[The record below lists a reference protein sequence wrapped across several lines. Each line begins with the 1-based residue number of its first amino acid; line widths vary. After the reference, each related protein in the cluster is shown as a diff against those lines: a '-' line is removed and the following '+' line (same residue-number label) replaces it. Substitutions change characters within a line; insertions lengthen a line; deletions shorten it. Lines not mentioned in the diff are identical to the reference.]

1 MPLIESHYNTLTPS
15 EKAVADYFISTTG
28 AVNKDL
34 SARTVAAE
42 LHISESSLTRF
53 AKKCGFTGYREFIY
67 TFKNESTNR
76 EDGFDKE
83 IEYKDLTNAVI
94 KNYTGILEDT
104 FSLIDE
110 EAIENVIEMVIEAKR
125 VHLYGIGSSG
135 LVAEELRSR
144 LMRLGIQCDVITDHD
159 LLLMSLAVTTADS
172 VVIAFSLSSKT
183 KEILEALE
191 EAHNNGAKTVL
202 FTANARQ
209 ELNVFVDEIILV
221 ANRKELNHGTKISPQ
236 FPLLVMVDIFYT
248 YLLNNDINSRGK
260 IFLSTLEAIQEKEN
274 NGESGNG

>member
-1 MPLIESHYNTLTPS
+1 MN
-15 EKAVADYFISTTG
+15 TG
-28 AVNKDL
+28 AVINTDL
-34 SARTVAAE
+34 SASIVAEE

-53 AKKCGFTGYREFIY
+53 AKKCGFSGYREFIY
-67 TFKNESTNR
+67 TFKNESTTR
-76 EDGFDKE
+76 EDRSAKE
-83 IEYKDLTNAVI
+83 IEYKELTNAVI
-94 KNYTGILEDT
+94 NNYNGILEDT

-135 LVAEELRSR
+135 LVAVELRSR

-159 LLLMSLAVTTADS
+159 LLLMSLAVTTDDS

-183 KEILEALE
+183 KAILEALE

-202 FTANARQ
+202 FTANARK
-209 ELNVFVDEIILV
+209 ELNIFVDEIILV

-236 FPLLVMVDIFYT
+236 FPILVMVDIFYT